1 MAAGC
6 WFSLPV
12 HSQRISVGK
21 KGLVKVMRTDSTC
34 AQEFVRDEHQSVAT
48 RKTAKAAGA
57 AEGVNTLASY
67 LKSDVDLNIP
77 VSKVKQEK
85 TFAVIIANEN
95 YQEEVNVEFALNDGM
110 AFREYCVKLLGI
122 PESNLH
128 IRKDATLNNMLAEIN
143 WMQNIA
149 KAYGDEWK
157 ANLEW
162 AYLSWQSTDNLM
174 MRFGRLRT
182 PVYMYSE
189 SIDVGFSY
197 PWLRLPD
204 EVYSQVQLSNYEGAD
219 IVYNL
224 PLSFATLSFQLAGGI
239 AKNRDYYIYDE
250 EFDIDYDNV
259 FGSSVSLA
267 TNDFGT
273 FRVGYVEA
281 DIDTD
286 ISGSFTDI
294 FGNPGT
300 ASLLALDKDKGKF
313 TSIGYQYDNGTWLT
327 ANEWTS
333 RVIENDGS
341 NSTDSFYLMGGRRFG
356 DFLAHVTY
364 AQLDEDEGRQSSWTL
379 GLNYNILPTVVLKG
393 EYKRVDTTG
402 GYDGVFVRNAQEL
415 YDNTVYDRTNG
426 LAGVPAR
433 NYDGDIISAG
443 VDFVF

>member
-1 MAAGC
+1 MTTARV
-6 WFSLPV
+6 L
-12 HSQRISVGK
+12 
-21 KGLVKVMRTDSTC
+21 GLAIC
-34 AQEFVRDEHQSVAT
+34 
-48 RKTAKAAGA
+48 
-57 AEGVNTLASY
+57 LAST
-67 LKSDVDLNIP
+67 S
-77 VSKVKQEK
+77 
-85 TFAVIIANEN
+85 A
-95 YQEEVNVEFALNDGM
+95 FALEQGEALINGFGTVGVTHLGGEDDGRSYGISGQTNDSWRGDQLSKFG
-110 AFREYCVKLLGI
+110 AQLTYGVTDTVGL
-122 PESNLH
+122 
-128 IRKDATLNNMLAEIN
+128 TL
-143 WMQNIA
+143 QTTA

-219 IVYNL
+219 LVYNL

-239 AKNRDYYIYDE
+239 AKNRDYYLYDE

-281 DIDTD
+281 DINTE
-286 ISGSFTDI
+286 IAGSFTDI
-294 FGNPGT
+294 FGNPDT
-300 ASLLALDKDKGKF
+300 ATLLSLDKDKGKF
-313 TSIGYQYDNGTWLT
+313 TSVGYQYDNGTWLT

-364 AQLDEDEGRQSSWTL
+364 AQLDEDDGRQSSWTL
-379 GLNYNILPTVVLKG
+379 GLNYNILPTLVLKG

-415 YDNTVYDRTNG
+415 YDNTVYERTNG

-443 VDFVF
+443 IDFVF

>member
-1 MAAGC
+1 MTTARV
-6 WFSLPV
+6 L
-12 HSQRISVGK
+12 
-21 KGLVKVMRTDSTC
+21 GLAIC
-34 AQEFVRDEHQSVAT
+34 
-48 RKTAKAAGA
+48 
-57 AEGVNTLASY
+57 LAST
-67 LKSDVDLNIP
+67 S
-77 VSKVKQEK
+77 
-85 TFAVIIANEN
+85 A
-95 YQEEVNVEFALNDGM
+95 FALEQGEALINGFGTVGVTNLGGEDDGRSYGISGQTNDSWRGDQLSKFG
-110 AFREYCVKLLGI
+110 AQLTYGVTDTVGL
-122 PESNLH
+122 
-128 IRKDATLNNMLAEIN
+128 TL
-143 WMQNIA
+143 QTTA

>member
-1 MAAGC
+1 MTTARVLGLAICLASTSAFALEQGEALING
-6 WFSLPV
+6 FGT
-12 HSQRISVGK
+12 VGVTHLGGEEDGRGY
-21 KGLVKVMRTDSTC
+21 GLSGQTTDSWRGDQLSKFG
-34 AQEFVRDEHQSVAT
+34 AQLTYGVTDTVGLTLQT
-48 RKTAKAAGA
+48 TAKAYA
-57 AEGVNTLASY
+57 
-67 LKSDVDLNIP
+67 
-77 VSKVKQEK
+77 
-85 TFAVIIANEN
+85 
-95 YQEEVNVEFALNDGM
+95 
-110 AFREYCVKLLGI
+110 
-122 PESNLH
+122 
-128 IRKDATLNNMLAEIN
+128 
-143 WMQNIA
+143 
-149 KAYGDEWK
+149 DEWK

-189 SIDVGFSY
+189 SIDVGFAY

-219 IVYNL
+219 LVYNL
-224 PLSFATLSFQLAGGI
+224 PLSFATLSFQVAGGV
-239 AKNRDYYIYDE
+239 AKNRDYYLYDE

-281 DIDTD
+281 DIETE
-286 ISGSFTDI
+286 IAGSFTDLL
-294 FGNPGT
+294 GNPGT
-300 ASLLALDKDKGKF
+300 ATLLALDKEKGKF

-341 NSTDSFYLMGGRRFG
+341 ASTDSFYLMGGRRFG

-364 AQLDEDEGRQSSWTL
+364 AQLDEDEGRQNSWTL

-393 EYKRVDTTG
+393 EYKRVDTQG
-402 GYDGVFVRNAQEL
+402 GYDGVFVRDAQEL
-415 YDNTVYDRTNG
+415 YDNTVSDVTG
-426 LAGVPAR
+426 GALGVPAR

>member
-1 MAAGC
+1 MTTARV
-6 WFSLPV
+6 L
-12 HSQRISVGK
+12 
-21 KGLVKVMRTDSTC
+21 GLAIC
-34 AQEFVRDEHQSVAT
+34 
-48 RKTAKAAGA
+48 
-57 AEGVNTLASY
+57 LAST
-67 LKSDVDLNIP
+67 S
-77 VSKVKQEK
+77 
-85 TFAVIIANEN
+85 A
-95 YQEEVNVEFALNDGM
+95 FALEQGEALINGFGTVGVTHLGGEDDGRSYGISGQTNDSWRGDQLSKFG
-110 AFREYCVKLLGI
+110 AQLTYGVTDTVGL
-122 PESNLH
+122 
-128 IRKDATLNNMLAEIN
+128 TL
-143 WMQNIA
+143 QTTA

-239 AKNRDYYIYDE
+239 AKNRDYYIYDK

-281 DIDTD
+281 DIDTE
-286 ISGSFTDI
+286 IAGSFTDI

-300 ASLLALDKDKGKF
+300 ATLLALDKDKGKF

>member
-1 MAAGC
+1 MTTARV
-6 WFSLPV
+6 L
-12 HSQRISVGK
+12 
-21 KGLVKVMRTDSTC
+21 GLAIC
-34 AQEFVRDEHQSVAT
+34 
-48 RKTAKAAGA
+48 
-57 AEGVNTLASY
+57 LAST
-67 LKSDVDLNIP
+67 S
-77 VSKVKQEK
+77 
-85 TFAVIIANEN
+85 A
-95 YQEEVNVEFALNDGM
+95 FALEQGEALINGFGTVGVTHLGGEDDGRGYGISGQTNDSWRGDQLSKFG
-110 AFREYCVKLLGI
+110 AQLTYGVTDTVGL
-122 PESNLH
+122 
-128 IRKDATLNNMLAEIN
+128 TL
-143 WMQNIA
+143 QTTA

-162 AYLSWQSTDNLM
+162 AYLSWQSTDNLT
-174 MRFGRLRT
+174 MRVGRLRT

-219 IVYNL
+219 LVYNL

-239 AKNRDYYIYDE
+239 AKNRDYYAYDE

-281 DIDTD
+281 DIDTE
-286 ISGSFTDI
+286 IAGSFTDI
-294 FGNPGT
+294 FGNPDT
-300 ASLLALDKDKGKF
+300 ATLLALDKDKGKF

-333 RVIENDGS
+333 LVIENDGS

-393 EYKRVDTTG
+393 EYKRVDTSG
-402 GYDGVFVRNAQEL
+402 GYGGVFVRNAQEL

-443 VDFVF
+443 IDFVF

>member
-1 MAAGC
+1 MTTARV
-6 WFSLPV
+6 L
-12 HSQRISVGK
+12 
-21 KGLVKVMRTDSTC
+21 GLAIC
-34 AQEFVRDEHQSVAT
+34 
-48 RKTAKAAGA
+48 
-57 AEGVNTLASY
+57 LAST
-67 LKSDVDLNIP
+67 S
-77 VSKVKQEK
+77 
-85 TFAVIIANEN
+85 A
-95 YQEEVNVEFALNDGM
+95 FALEQGEALINGFGTVGVTHLGGEDDGRGYGISGQTNDSWRGDQLSKFG
-110 AFREYCVKLLGI
+110 AQLTYGVTDTVGL
-122 PESNLH
+122 
-128 IRKDATLNNMLAEIN
+128 TL
-143 WMQNIA
+143 QTTA

-174 MRFGRLRT
+174 MRVGRLRT
-182 PVYMYSE
+182 PAYMYSE

-224 PLSFATLSFQLAGGI
+224 PLSFATLSLQLAGGI

-281 DIDTD
+281 DINTE
-286 ISGSFTDI
+286 IAGSFTDI

-300 ASLLALDKDKGKF
+300 ATLLSLDKDKGKF
-313 TSIGYQYDNGTWLT
+313 TSVGYQYDNGTWLT

-364 AQLDEDEGRQSSWTL
+364 AQLDEDDGRQSSWTL
-379 GLNYNILPTVVLKG
+379 GLNYSILPTVVLKG

-415 YDNTVYDRTNG
+415 YDNTVYERTNG

>member
-1 MAAGC
+1 MTTARV
-6 WFSLPV
+6 L
-12 HSQRISVGK
+12 
-21 KGLVKVMRTDSTC
+21 GLAIC
-34 AQEFVRDEHQSVAT
+34 
-48 RKTAKAAGA
+48 
-57 AEGVNTLASY
+57 LAST
-67 LKSDVDLNIP
+67 S
-77 VSKVKQEK
+77 
-85 TFAVIIANEN
+85 A
-95 YQEEVNVEFALNDGM
+95 FALEQGEALINGFGTVGVTHLGGEDDGRSYGISGQTNDSWRGDQLSKFG
-110 AFREYCVKLLGI
+110 AQLTYGVTDTVGL
-122 PESNLH
+122 
-128 IRKDATLNNMLAEIN
+128 TL
-143 WMQNIA
+143 QTTA

-281 DIDTD
+281 DIDTE
-286 ISGSFTDI
+286 IAGSFTDI

-300 ASLLALDKDKGKF
+300 ATLLSLDKDKGKF

-443 VDFVF
+443 IDFVF

>member
-1 MAAGC
+1 MTTARV
-6 WFSLPV
+6 L
-12 HSQRISVGK
+12 
-21 KGLVKVMRTDSTC
+21 GLAIC
-34 AQEFVRDEHQSVAT
+34 
-48 RKTAKAAGA
+48 
-57 AEGVNTLASY
+57 LAST
-67 LKSDVDLNIP
+67 S
-77 VSKVKQEK
+77 
-85 TFAVIIANEN
+85 A
-95 YQEEVNVEFALNDGM
+95 FALEQGEALINGFGTVGVTHLGGEDDGRSYGISGQTNDSWRGDQLSKFG
-110 AFREYCVKLLGI
+110 AQLTYGVTDTVGL
-122 PESNLH
+122 
-128 IRKDATLNNMLAEIN
+128 TL
-143 WMQNIA
+143 QTTA

-281 DIDTD
+281 DIDTE
-286 ISGSFTDI
+286 IAGSFTDI

-300 ASLLALDKDKGKF
+300 ATLLALDKDKGKF

-393 EYKRVDTTG
+393 EYKRVDTSG

-443 VDFVF
+443 IDFVF

>member
-1 MAAGC
+1 MTTARVLGLAICLASTSAFALEQGEALINGFGTVGVTHLGGEDDGRSYGISGQTNDS
-6 WFSLPV
+6 WRGDQLSKFGAQLTYGV
-12 HSQRISVGK
+12 TDSVG
-21 KGLVKVMRTDSTC
+21 L
-34 AQEFVRDEHQSVAT
+34 
-48 RKTAKAAGA
+48 
-57 AEGVNTLASY
+57 TL
-67 LKSDVDLNIP
+67 
-77 VSKVKQEK
+77 Q
-85 TFAVIIANEN
+85 T
-95 YQEEVNVEFALNDGM
+95 
-110 AFREYCVKLLGI
+110 
-122 PESNLH
+122 
-128 IRKDATLNNMLAEIN
+128 T
-143 WMQNIA
+143 A